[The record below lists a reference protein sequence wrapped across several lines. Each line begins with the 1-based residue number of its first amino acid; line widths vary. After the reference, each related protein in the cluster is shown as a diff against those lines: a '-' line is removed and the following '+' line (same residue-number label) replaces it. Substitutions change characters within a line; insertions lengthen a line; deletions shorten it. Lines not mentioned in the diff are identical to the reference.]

1 MEQHFRGGLQGTEK
15 FVNWF
20 ASAASKAAERAL
32 DSLDPWV
39 VGRCEW
45 LPVCVCVWG
54 GECSRPLLKGTRLPW
69 KFPHPGSR
77 APFLGLHPRPRR
89 RLPGRP
95 TPRSNQKQLR
105 AGPAGP
111 PLQSPRDATGGGRS
125 LRGRRGR
132 GGGPPGPPCTSGAIG
147 SARLSSPRFCSHSC
161 VHSARDPPSDP

>member
-1 MEQHFRGGLQGTEK
+1 MLEQHFRGGLQGTEK
-15 FVNWF
+15 SVNWF

-45 LPVCVCVWG
+45 LPVCVCVG
-54 GECSRPLLKGTRLPW
+54 GNALAPYLKA
-69 KFPHPGSR
+69 HACPGSSPTLVPGLPSSVSTPGPAAGSQGDQLLAVIR
-77 APFLGLHPRPRR
+77 SSSGLGR
-89 RLPGRP
+89 PGRLCN
-95 TPRSNQKQLR
+95 PRVMQR
-105 AGPAGP
+105 GAGGACGV
-111 PLQSPRDATGGGRS
+111 GGG
-125 LRGRRGR
+125 G